1 MSNGATKPAMNII
14 TRQYK
19 HGSIIYFEGDRSD
32 VIYILKGGKVVLTS
46 IKIDTGEELKENIK
60 LGEFFGVKS
69 AIGRYPR
76 EETAQTIG
84 DTTVLVVSR
93 ADFEKMMIKNVS
105 MVTKMLRVFS
115 NQLRRITNM
124 QREILGQSDS
134 INPAAELFK
143 IGEYYFKSGSLQQ
156 AKYAFK
162 RYLEHYPGTKFSD
175 LAMQR
180 IKTIDTGG
188 SNTDF
193 QSAPSLND
201 NKKTGSPAEV
211 QRESDLDLTDFSLD
225 DDTSDDDGIEIKKAG
240 NSSKEMQDFFADD
253 DGLLDDSVFDDSKP
267 KADIRQKDITEMF
280 YEAVSLFSQ
289 ERYNDAIPIFQ
300 KILGTKS
307 LKNESENKI
316 FEKAHF
322 EIGRCYLKINDFKE
336 AVNYMSAMIK
346 KFPKSDNVKNAFLH
360 IGMAFEMAGRKDKA
374 IAYYDKVISMEPND
388 TVSKQAAKRLKSI
401 ETTGKK

>member
-1 MSNGATKPAMNII
+1 MSNGANKPAMNIL
-14 TRQYK
+14 TRNYK

-32 VIYILKGGKVVLTS
+32 VIYILKAGKVVLTS
-46 IKIDTGEELKENIK
+46 IKIDSGEELKENIK

-76 EETAQTIG
+76 EETAQTVG

-115 NQLRRITNM
+115 NQLRRITDM

-143 IGEYYFKSGSLQQ
+143 IGEYYFKSGNLQQ

-162 RYLEHYPGTKFSD
+162 RYLEHYPGTKFSE

-180 IKTIDTGG
+180 INTIDTGG
-188 SNTDF
+188 SNTEF
-193 QSAPSLND
+193 QSADTGKGKPSEEPSETN
-201 NKKTGSPAEV
+201 NV
-211 QRESDLDLTDFSLD
+211 DLTDFS
-225 DDTSDDDGIEIKKAG
+225 IEDNG
-240 NSSKEMQDFFADD
+240 SSGDFLGVNKNTGSKGAQDFFSDSNDD
-253 DGLLDDSVFDDSKP
+253 ELLNDTAFDEPKETAGL
-267 KADIRQKDITEMF
+267 RQKDITEMF

-289 ERYNDAIPIFQ
+289 ERYNDALPLFQ
-300 KILGTKS
+300 KILNIKT
-307 LKNESENKI
+307 LKNDSENKI

-322 EIGRCYLKINDFKE
+322 EIGRCYLKINNFKE
-336 AVNYMSAMIK
+336 AVNNLTAMIK

-360 IGMAFEMAGRKDKA
+360 IGIAFEMAGNKDKA
-374 IAYYDKVISMEPND
+374 GAYYNKVVSIEPND
-388 TVSKQAAKRLKSI
+388 AVSKQALKRLKAI
-401 ETTGKK
+401 ESSGKK